1 MLGEGVSV
9 TALKAEKIK
18 NSRAGGQAVAAKA
31 GAKEFTSDAVIDSV
45 LSQAGDSINISAK
58 TSTGEAAASSQG
70 SKSSSSSIGLTRVS
84 TYTASSSDS
93 TLTKTKTSDPEILTV
108 GGGSTGSAVD
118 VAAMQPVEDEEV
130 SDNAAEDEEES
141 DIDDSELANVTTRK
155 GGSDDDEDFTNLV
168 IAQVNDCVNVRAE
181 ASEDSEVIGKLY
193 NNSVGDLI
201 EEAGD
206 WYKIES
212 GSCTGYVKAE
222 YCVTGDAAKELA
234 KKV

>member
-1 MLGEGVSV
+1 MKKHLIKIVSATLIAALLISGSTSAIASETLSGILPVAGNARVLGEGVSV

-141 DIDDSELANVTTRK
+141 DIDDSELANVTTRLQR
-155 GGSDDDEDFTNLV
+155 T
-168 IAQVNDCVNVRAE
+168 
-181 ASEDSEVIGKLY
+181 
-193 NNSVGDLI
+193 
-201 EEAGD
+201 
-206 WYKIES
+206 
-212 GSCTGYVKAE
+212 
-222 YCVTGDAAKELA
+222 AK
-234 KKV
+234 